1 MQLNQIMMR
10 HFWDKDQGGFFFS
23 ADDAEALLL
32 RKKEFYDG
40 AIPSGNSIA
49 MLNLLRLMHLSGET
63 ELEERAWD
71 LARGFAAADD
81 QPLGHSMLLC
91 SLDYALGPASEI
103 ALLGSMQDVGII
115 EMLQAI
121 RSRYL
126 PNKSIV
132 LVCGEEIREIAP
144 FTKNLA
150 QVEGKIAA
158 YVCTDHVCS
167 LPATSPKE
175 MMKLIRVDLS
185 IRRKL
190 TILTR
195 LQCSRSNRW
204 STMINTTS

>member
-1 MQLNQIMMR
+1 MIDLYETVFDVKYLKAALQLNQVMMQ

-49 MLNLLRLMHLSGET
+49 MLNLLRLMHLSGQA

-71 LARGFAAADD
+71 LARAFSAAAGG

-103 ALLGSMQDVGII
+103 ALLGSWQDAGII

-126 PNKSIV
+126 PNKSVV
-132 LVCGEEIREIAP
+132 LVCGEEIGEIAP

-150 QVEGKIAA
+150 QKEGKTTA

-167 LPATSPKE
+167 LPATSPEK
-175 MMKLIRVDLS
+175 MMQLFA
-185 IRRKL
+185 
-190 TILTR
+190 
-195 LQCSRSNRW
+195 
-204 STMINTTS
+204 